1 MSDPLLT
8 RLTVELPVGFQDRA
22 GVLQRTAEV
31 RAATGADEMF
41 IGMSREYNQ
50 YPNEMVYKMLLL
62 ARCVTRLG
70 EATSVSLADIQALH
84 ARDLR
89 AIEYAVYALTYGDDE
104 AEADAPPAEG

>member
-1 MSDPLLT
+1 MSDPLLA
-8 RLTVELPVGFQDRA
+8 RLTVDLPVGFQDRS
-22 GVLQRTAEV
+22 GKVQQTAEV
-31 RAATGADEMF
+31 RAATGADEMS

-70 EATSVSLADIQALH
+70 ESGTVSLADIQALH

-89 AIEYAVYALTYGDDE
+89 AIEYAVYALTYGEDE
-104 AEADAPPAEG
+104 EPAAEE